1 MATEDPNNDFV
12 LRRLDE
18 VEQLLR
24 ANFLRAAYVS
34 RGVTEFAEQST
45 LLITDSNMRVVG
57 VAYVSGRLEGEG
69 TFSWSG
75 PALLDGPVEITDTL
89 DVLAATRL
97 RGATTIEEVARL
109 LSELIVEGK
118 ITAGGVRIE
127 GGRVYIGDQMILDPA
142 TDGGAALFGNGSK
155 LYSNVTA
162 IGLRKGNSSV
172 TIGDTIASLLVGGKA
187 LSVTEDGVALIG
199 VREVTSTDGIKW
211 LGITNT
217 GEVVKVAPGVGGP
230 GGSLSW
236 PFPPSTVTSEYGPRE
251 SPGEGASTFHEGI
264 DFGAANGTPIP
275 AAGSGLVEFA
285 GFDTDG
291 GYGNYVLINHG
302 NGIKTRSAHMN
313 ATPPVSVGSHVARG
327 QIIGAV
333 GNTGTSFG
341 NHLHFEVEVNGV
353 RVNPRSKLPA
363 A

>member
-1 MATEDPNNDFV
+1 MATEDPNYDYL
-12 LRRLDE
+12 LRRVDE
-18 VEQLLR
+18 LEQLLR

-34 RGVTEFAEQST
+34 RGVTEFADQST
-45 LLITDSNMRVVG
+45 LRITDSNLEVVG
-57 VAYVSGRLEGEG
+57 QALITGWLRVIGRIVLEGLG
-69 TFSWSG
+69 ILTVNG
-75 PALLDGPVEITDTL
+75 LIDLLGSMKVRTGGGITVEDGGDI
-89 DVLAATRL
+89 DVIGGMIR
-97 RGATTIEEVARL
+97 
-109 LSELIVEGK
+109 
-118 ITAGGVRIE
+118 AGLVRME
-127 GGRVYIGDQMILDPA
+127 GGKLYIGDVVLDPA
-142 TDGGAALFGNGSK
+142 TPNGGSLKFPGGPEVFASGSTLA
-155 LYSNVTA
+155 LYSVP
-162 IGLRKGNSSV
+162 IGAYIE
-172 TIGDTIASLLVGGKA
+172 IGA
-187 LSVTEDGVALIG
+187 TELKVRGPGIRGFTVDARGVKFDGVQT
-199 VREVTSTDGIKW
+199 RSSTDGMRGW
-211 LGITNT
+211 Y
-217 GEVVKVAPGVGGP
+217 GEDEDGYLAKVDPAVGGP
-230 GGSLSW
+230 MGNLSW

-333 GNTGTSFG
+333 GDTGTSFG